1 MPSQSLSMSRS
12 FNAILTLTFIK
23 AAQLKGDTDVKEIS
37 GRLVKRKWKH
47 RYRAFI
53 WKFGH
58 EGKETSKSSEESHLQ
73 IISRLGENNIFEA
86 NSIEAVNLEILSL
99 RSIVRKQKSLRRQ
112 GGNSGQL
119 ED

>member
-53 WKFGH
+53 WKLAMKGR
-58 EGKETSKSSEESHLQ
+58 KQAK
-73 IISRLGENNIFEA
+73 
-86 NSIEAVNLEILSL
+86 V
-99 RSIVRKQKSLRRQ
+99 VRKAIYKSFQ
-112 GGNSGQL
+112 
-119 ED
+119 D